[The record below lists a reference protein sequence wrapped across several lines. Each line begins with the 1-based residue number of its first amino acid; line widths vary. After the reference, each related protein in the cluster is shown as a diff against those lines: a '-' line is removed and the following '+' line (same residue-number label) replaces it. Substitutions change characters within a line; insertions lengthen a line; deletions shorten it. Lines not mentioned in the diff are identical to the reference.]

1 MAIIP
6 CRECTHQV
14 SDQAANCPSCG
25 APVTHTVKIEPRG
38 KREIFRISVVLMAL
52 WTVGTILWLAVPRSA
67 SNQLV
72 THAKLSLER
81 FDRQIGQFPATD
93 QTKATHR
100 NAAADQAPSSKAS
113 ESRAGLASSERSNA
127 AQLVTAHGSGSALP
141 APAQAVPALR
151 PVYRTTAQQLYQ
163 EYNANVVA
171 IRTKIGASRV
181 RVTGVVAEIDQD
193 VAGRPVVKLW
203 TGKDS
208 KAAMRLTE
216 DQRAAAAQLA
226 KDEAVEIECDSI
238 GHSAELLEG
247 GDCILALVDV
257 MSRQVNL
264 ALFVAN
270 DNGTTGVYVVG
281 PMPEA
286 ACLAQD
292 DSISSKLP
300 LNHRGEYVVWRGC
313 TDAARESIPPGGC
326 RLNSSPVTVP
336 DMPPAHLWRYD
347 CGSSSVQHTSARK
360 RTATSSHGTAAATMD
375 PNTESAT
382 GTEPATG
389 NPSGRDESQGSTAPA
404 PFPIP
409 MLVSKAV
416 AVAPP
421 EAATSPAGTTAPV
434 GAGTAPAPRAAAEHA
449 ETNDIRLASASNS
462 DIGTGNSAAQA
473 PVEEVTVAHA
483 PQGRV
488 EHTANPQGDTRDT
501 TSPAPIA
508 TPPDDLAQVRAVDPQ
523 AADHIATYCS
533 KTLGSANRSILM
545 SECRHR
551 ETEAWTRLVLQKE
564 FPTLDEATRK
574 RCSEPP
580 FPDTYVAKESCA
592 RYELHMN

>member
-6 CRECTHQV
+6 CRECAHQV
-14 SDQAANCPSCG
+14 SDQARNCPGCG
-25 APVTHTVKIEPRG
+25 APVTRTVKIERRG
-38 KREIFRISVVLMAL
+38 KREIFRIWVTLMTL
-52 WTVGTILWLAVPRSA
+52 WTVGTIVWLAVPRTA
-67 SNQLV
+67 SNQLI
-72 THAKLSLER
+72 TGAKLSLQR

-93 QTKATHR
+93 QTKATPR
-100 NAAADQAPSSKAS
+100 SAVADHTRSSNAS
-113 ESRAGLASSERSNA
+113 ESRDGLASSEPSNS
-127 AQLVTAHGSGSALP
+127 AQLATADGPGSALP
-141 APAQAVPALR
+141 APVRSEPALR

-163 EYNANVVA
+163 EYNANVVS

-181 RVTGVVAEIDQD
+181 RVTGIVAEIDQD

-208 KAAMRLTE
+208 SAAMVLTD
-216 DQRAAAAQLA
+216 DQRGAAAQLA
-226 KDEAVEIECDSI
+226 KDEAVEIECDRI
-238 GHSAELLEG
+238 DHSGKSLEG

-270 DNGTTGVYVVG
+270 ENGTTGVYVVG
-281 PMPEA
+281 PMSEA
-286 ACLAQD
+286 ACQAQD

-300 LNHRGEYVVWRGC
+300 VNHRGEYVVWRGC

-326 RLNSSPVTVP
+326 RLASSSVTIA
-336 DMPPAHLWRYD
+336 DMPAAHLWRYD
-347 CGSSSVQHTSARK
+347 CGSPSSQRTSARK
-360 RTATSSHGTAAATMD
+360 RTATSFHGTAAATMD
-375 PNTESAT
+375 PNKESAT
-382 GTEPATG
+382 GMEPATG
-389 NPSGRDESQGSTAPA
+389 NPSGRDESQGSTAPP

-416 AVAPP
+416 EVAPAQ
-421 EAATSPAGTTAPV
+421 AATSPAGMAAPV
-434 GAGTAPAPRAAAEHA
+434 GAGTAPAPRPAAHA
-449 ETNDIRLASASNS
+449 ETNDIHLASASDS
-462 DIGTGNSAAQA
+462 DIGTGTSAAQA

-488 EHTANPQGDTRDT
+488 EHTANPQGDSRGT
-501 TSPAPIA
+501 TSQAPTA

-533 KTLGSANRSILM
+533 KTLGSANRNTLM

-551 ETEAWTRLVLQKE
+551 EAEAWTRLVLQKE
-564 FPTLDEATRK
+564 FPTLDEATLK
-574 RCSEPP
+574 KCSEPP

-592 RYELHMN
+592 RYELHTN